1 MPVAVTEKSERGLSK
16 GALGQIDQETVG
28 FEDVKDGGEMGEV
41 RGEVRAGHQTVI
53 QVDENKRKIL
63 EKVIHKPLK
72 RLGSVAETEGHLGEL
87 EKSKRSDDGCL
98 RDI

>member
-16 GALGQIDQETVG
+16 GALGQIYQETVG

-41 RGEVRAGHQTVI
+41 RGEVRAGHQNVI